1 MTADLPPRILEW
13 AGRPGAQRL
22 LAAAREKVEAG
33 TGRRGS
39 LGDLTDAE
47 RRDVRAL
54 LGVHWEA
61 SGRGATLGELRD
73 ALARHGVELEDLLVH
88 AGGPL
93 RDRPRERRERA
104 ASRADDTTAA
114 LEVLAR
120 ALPRAASSEALRDDV
135 RAVLLRRCLP
145 PAGGGAR
152 LARATEL
159 VTLLAGLPGATR
171 APGRSSPAGG
181 VGEDEGVGPTATV
194 LLAVL
199 AARCF
204 GDAHALDQSRPLGRS
219 AARLVALLGA
229 IAEVDEGDPA
239 PSLSWVDPLGSAEQ
253 WRAAWAGIG
262 VVCDSVS
269 SQVLTLNLALEGTAP
284 AVALTRAAAGEPLWL
299 TARSLGGGTL
309 APVESA
315 TEVFVCENPS
325 VVEAAATRLGAASAP
340 LVCTYGR
347 PGLACLLLLRAY
359 AAAGTRVRVRADG
372 DSAGRDIV
380 RTVRAE
386 VPDAVLW
393 RMDDSTEAYEEEL
406 LDDLIRDLDRRGR

>member
-1 MTADLPPRILEW
+1 VTADLPPRILEW

-152 LARATEL
+152 LARATDL
-159 VTLLAGLPGATR
+159 VALLAVLPDVVLG
-171 APGRSSPAGG
+171 AGG
-181 VGEDEGVGPTATV
+181 EPPASRTPDAGPTEPV

>member
-145 PAGGGAR
+145 PAGGGGR
-152 LARATEL
+152 LARATDL
-159 VTLLAGLPGATR
+159 VALLGGLPDATR
-171 APGRSSPAGG
+171 APARGSLADG
-181 VGEDEGVGPTATV
+181 DDVGPTAPV

-239 PSLSWVDPLGSAEQ
+239 PSLSWADPLGSAEQ
-253 WRAAWAGIG
+253 WRAAWAGVGI
-262 VVCDSVS
+262 VCDSLS
-269 SQVLTLNLALEGTAP
+269 SQVLTLNLALRGTAP

-299 TARSLGGGTL
+299 TARSLGGGGL
-309 APVESA
+309 APAEAA

-325 VVEAAATRLGAASAP
+325 VVEAAATRLGPHSAP

-359 AAAGTRVRVRADG
+359 AAAGTRVHVRADG
-372 DSAGRDIV
+372 DPVGRDIV

-386 VPDAVLW
+386 VSDAILW
-393 RMDDSTEAYEEEL
+393 LMDDTTSAYEEEL

>member
-1 MTADLPPRILEW
+1 VTADLPPRILEW

-39 LGDLTDAE
+39 LGDLTDGE

-152 LARATEL
+152 LARATDL
-159 VTLLAGLPGATR
+159 VALLGGLPDA
-171 APGRSSPAGG
+171 
-181 VGEDEGVGPTATV
+181 GPTEPV

>member
-13 AGRPGAQRL
+13 AGRPGAERL
-22 LAAAREKVEAG
+22 LGAAREKVEAG
-33 TGRRGS
+33 IGRRGS
-39 LGDLTDAE
+39 LGALTEAE

-54 LGVHWEA
+54 LGVRWEA

-73 ALARHGVELEDLLVH
+73 ALEKHGVRLEDLLVRV
-88 AGGPL
+88 GGPL

-120 ALPRAASSEALRDDV
+120 ALPPAVVPEALRDDV

-152 LARATEL
+152 LARATDL
-159 VTLLAGLPGATR
+159 VALLGGLPDA
-171 APGRSSPAGG
+171 
-181 VGEDEGVGPTATV
+181 GPTELV

-229 IAEVDEGDPA
+229 IAELDQGDPA
-239 PSLSWVDPLGSAEQ
+239 PGLSWVDPLGSAEQ
-253 WRAAWAGIG
+253 WRAAWAGVGI
-262 VVCDSVS
+262 VCDSLS
-269 SQVLTLNLALEGTAP
+269 SQVLTLNLALRGTAP

-299 TARSLGGGTL
+299 TARSLGGGGL
-309 APVESA
+309 APAEAA

-325 VVEAAATRLGAASAP
+325 VVEAAATRLGPHSAP

-359 AAAGTRVRVRADG
+359 AAAGTRVHVRADG
-372 DSAGRDIV
+372 DPVGRDIV

-386 VPDAVLW
+386 VSDAILW
-393 RMDDSTEAYEEEL
+393 LMDDTTSAYEEEL